1 MRKIREAITSK
12 RRSAAKQ
19 FAAGAAGLFQ
29 LMPTTAKRYGLRT
42 TWPFDQRL
50 TPEPSARA
58 AAEYLRYLHGQFKDW
73 RLAVAAY
80 NAGEGTVQNLLTRRK
95 AHTYD
100 AIAGKLPAETQMY
113 VHKVEAT
120 LMRREGIKLAEL
132 EGRKSAAGN

>member
-1 MRKIREAITSK
+1 
-12 RRSAAKQ
+12 
-19 FAAGAAGLFQ
+19 
-29 LMPTTAKRYGLRT
+29 MPTTAKRYGLRT

-50 TPEPSARA
+50 APEPSARA

-113 VHKVEAT
+113 VPKVEAT
-120 LMRREGIKLAEL
+120 LLRREGIKLAEL
-132 EGRKSAAGN
+132 EIRKSTTAN